1 MSVVPWSILN
11 EVISLGHKNE
21 YADTNM
27 VRFELYCCGS
37 KRPVRWGEI
46 WKKGVLVVKPDEVP
60 LLGKMIGKIDKALVD
75 PYKHLFSSFEQMF
88 EA

>member
-11 EVISLGHKNE
+11 EVISPGHKNE

-27 VRFELYCCGS
+27 VRFELYCGGS

-46 WKKGVLVVKPDEVP
+46 GKKIVLVVNPDEGP
-60 LLGKMIGKIDKALVD
+60 LLGKMMRKIDKALVN